1 MGGVPTKA
9 SSHDRLSNGMRSSTL
24 HPSEG
29 GCRLVRATTPS
40 GQAGVTIMSVGDDS
54 LPVKASQT
62 VNQSINISGVRPHCA
77 VAVIRQRQ
85 PKTSTQAGVVTDA
98 LACVEDVRLAEMWSQ
113 GVFIDRRHGLAVV
126 DLVLQLLA
134 SLANLLAAS
143 DRIKSSKLV
152 RRKQQSCALDWGRG
166 STYVSD
172 SLDSSYGGR
181 WSRTLARA

>member
-1 MGGVPTKA
+1 MTISSYAGDAPLLVLPSVQHWTK
-9 SSHDRLSNGMRSSTL
+9 
-24 HPSEG
+24 
-29 GCRLVRATTPS
+29 
-40 GQAGVTIMSVGDDS
+40 
-54 LPVKASQT
+54 
-62 VNQSINISGVRPHCA
+62 
-77 VAVIRQRQ
+77 
-85 PKTSTQAGVVTDA
+85 A
-98 LACVEDVRLAEMWSQ
+98 LACVEDVPLAEMWSQ
-113 GVFIDRRHGLAVV
+113 GVFIDKRHDLVVV

-152 RRKQQSCALDWGRG
+152 RRKQRSCALDWGRG